1 MIRLSNGHEFEYMV
15 SSGALAFDGKGWPW
29 EKPLVWFGKIDPLL
43 FTIVLKSVTRYPQRG
58 NMQHF
63 WDGPKVVK
71 LLPNLWKPNGA
82 VNAVGLTNMGIEKW
96 IKWANRNCEY
106 LSRGNF
112 VSSIYS
118 ESPEELQEMAA
129 MLNGLSLR
137 AIEIN
142 ASCPNTGMELE
153 KNADEVMK
161 GVNLVRK
168 ATKLPIILKL
178 SVAQDYIK
186 IAKSVEGIV
195 EAISV
200 NSVPWH
206 IVFPNQESPLEKFG
220 GGGVS
225 GVPAQPFMWKVVNSL
240 TVRTSIPMIG
250 PVWDYDDIRQVRLFG
265 AKAVSFG
272 SVHIRYPWRPTAH
285 VKFDAIARARER
297 RMRL

>member
-29 EKPLVWFGKIDPLL
+29 EKPLVWLGQMDPSL
-43 FTIVLKSVTRYPQRG
+43 FTIVLKSVTRYPQKG
-58 NMQHF
+58 NMKHF

-71 LLPNLWKPNGA
+71 LLPNVWKPNGA

-96 IKWANRNCEY
+96 IEWANRNREY

-118 ESPEELQEMAA
+118 EKSEELQEMAA
-129 MLNGLSLR
+129 MLRGLPLK

-142 ASCPNTGMELE
+142 ASCPNTGADLA
-153 KNADEVMK
+153 KNADEVLK
-161 GVNLVRK
+161 GVELVRK
-168 ATKLPIILKL
+168 SIALPIILKL
-178 SVAQDYIK
+178 SVVQDYVK
-186 IAKSVEGIV
+186 IAKGVEGMV

-200 NSVPWH
+200 NSVLWN
-206 IVFPNQESPLEKFG
+206 IVFPNEESPLAEFG

-225 GVPAQPFMWKVVNSL
+225 GKPAQKFMWQVVNSL
-240 TVRTSIPMIG
+240 TVRTSIPLIG
-250 PVWDYDDIRQVRLFG
+250 PVWDFGDIRQVRLFG

-272 SVHIRYPWRPTAH
+272 SVHIRYPWRPTAY
-285 VKFDAIARARER
+285 VKRDKKER
-297 RMRL
+297 RWRF